1 MWFHAVQSTASLVCS
16 ESLLLWGNVDAV
28 EETERKA
35 PHSRSTAELNGG
47 EGAGG
52 AVGILQELLHGD
64 ADGHHSDWVWVGLIE
79 DGAQALDGLGL
90 SEGSVQG
97 KHWLEMVKC
106 GTGKVEVLVL
116 SLKEDLKKKKNL

>member
-1 MWFHAVQSTASLVCS
+1 MRQRR
-16 ESLLLWGNVDAV
+16 
-28 EETERKA
+28 RKA

-64 ADGHHSDWVWVGLIE
+64 ADGHHSDRVWVRLIE

-90 SEGSVQG
+90 SQGSVQG
-97 KHWLEMVKC
+97 KHWLEMGKC
-106 GTGKVEVLVL
+106 GRGMMDEVFN
-116 SLKEDLKKKKNL
+116 S